1 MRRSFVHSMAE
12 ISCEQRE
19 AIEVKVAQAHV
30 LQTHLEVRLRVL
42 EGQLSPGQL
51 QGWLPEKSRENL
63 ERGDGVCSIINNK
76 WRTRR
81 LTSLT

>member
-1 MRRSFVHSMAE
+1 VRRSFVHSMAE

-19 AIEVKVAQAHV
+19 AIEVKHTCSKRTLKYVSACLKASSAQASSKV
-30 LQTHLEVRLRVL
+30 GYRKNRVRTLN
-42 EGQLSPGQL
+42 G
-51 QGWLPEKSRENL
+51 
-63 ERGDGVCSIINNK
+63 GDGVCSIINNK